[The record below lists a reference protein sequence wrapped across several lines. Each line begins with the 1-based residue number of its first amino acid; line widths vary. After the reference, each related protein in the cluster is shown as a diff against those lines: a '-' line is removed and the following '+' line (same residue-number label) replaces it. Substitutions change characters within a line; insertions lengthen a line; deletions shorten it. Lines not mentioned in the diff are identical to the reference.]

1 MPLPLFVEGRLAS
14 LADVTGNVNATTTD
28 SGGEPINITVVG
40 AQTSVSDNTLTT
52 LVTMVANGYNRLVQI
67 SVSGTAY
74 AKFQLFI
81 NSSLKETRRSG
92 PDRNLYFTYNHPI
105 RLNSG
110 DVVDLK
116 VTHYNAGQLE
126 NFEAT
131 IFAYHT

>member
-14 LADVTGNVNATTTD
+14 LADVSGNVSATVTD

-40 AQTSVSDNTLTT
+40 AQTSVSDNTMTT

-74 AKFQLFI
+74 AKYLLYI
-81 NSSLKETRRSG
+81 NSGLKETRRSG
-92 PDRNLYFTYNHPI
+92 PERNLYFTYNHPI
-105 RLNSG
+105 RLNAG

-116 VTHYNAGQLE
+116 VIHYNTGLLE

>member
-14 LADVTGNVNATTTD
+14 LADVSGNVSATVTD

-40 AQTSVSDNTLTT
+40 SKPGISDNILTT

-67 SVSGTAY
+67 SVSGTSY
-74 AKFQLFI
+74 AKYQLFI

-92 PDRNLYFTYNHPI
+92 PERNLYFTYNHPI
-105 RLNSG
+105 KLLAG

-116 VTHYNAGQLE
+116 VIHYNVGQTAD
-126 NFEAT
+126 FEAT

>member
-14 LADVTGNVNATTTD
+14 LADVSGNVSATVTD

-40 AQTSVSDNTLTT
+40 AQSSVSDNTLTT

-81 NSSLKETRRSG
+81 NSTLKETRRSG

-116 VTHYNAGQLE
+116 VTHYNAGTLE